1 MSEEKSNIEKLGED
15 LKGVASDVANSE
27 AVKTVKEK
35 LSEAA
40 ESEMAQ
46 KAKEKISEVANSEA
60 AQKAKEKVFDAAK
73 AAKEKLDELSE
84 DERVKA
90 AKAQAM
96 GYIAKAKVW
105 IVDNWHA
112 GRNGKL
118 KVAAA
123 FVIAFLALRGLFCG
137 WGSSASSQQ
146 IGSNTSGGSDAEGA
160 AALALL
166 MNVGGGSSSSSSSSP
181 RLNTYSC
188 ECCGLTI
195 QKETFPPST
204 KCPRRFPTR
213 SNSDTGHK
221 WHML

>member
-46 KAKEKISEVANSEA
+46 KAKEKVSE
-60 AQKAKEKVFDAAK
+60 AAK

-146 IGSNTSGGSDAEGA
+146 IEGNTSSGNDAEGA

-166 MNVGGGSSSSSSSSP
+166 MNAGGGSSSSSSSSP

-195 QKETFPPST
+195 QKETPPPRT

>member
-46 KAKEKISEVANSEA
+46 KAKKKISEVANSEV
-60 AQKAKEKVFDAAK
+60 AQKAKEKVSDAAK

-123 FVIAFLALRGLFCG
+123 FVIAFFVLKGILGFFGGDKSAPASA
-137 WGSSASSQQ
+137 GSSYSPSC
-146 IGSNTSGGSDAEGA
+146 SLTENYY
-160 AALALL
+160 
-166 MNVGGGSSSSSSSSP
+166 GGGSSESSS
-181 RLNTYSC
+181 TYSSGPQ
-188 ECCGLTI
+188 EKTWVCGQCGNQI
-195 QKETFPPST
+195 RARSMPPQTQCKKIHGQRDDSVGRNCRW
-204 KCPRRFPTR
+204 KPVY
-213 SNSDTGHK
+213 
-221 WHML
+221 